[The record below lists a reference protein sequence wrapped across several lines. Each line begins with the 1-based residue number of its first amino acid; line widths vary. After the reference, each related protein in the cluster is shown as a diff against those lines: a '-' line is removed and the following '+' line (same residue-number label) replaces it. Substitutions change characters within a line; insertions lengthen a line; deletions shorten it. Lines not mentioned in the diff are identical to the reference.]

1 MKRCCA
7 MLCFLGMFLAV
18 LCGCSGQSDQA
29 EILRPYE
36 VVLRAP
42 NGETAESTW
51 RIEDL
56 FGDPSVN
63 TRFTAEEVDKEITVT
78 VDGREIRCAYDYSQI
93 AEPNC
98 FPTHV
103 YKGAEG
109 EKIGLDPEGMLLNY
123 SYSGAK
129 GQSTAEVLTEEK
141 CVSVAREFVN
151 GYCNVNSYETTVAK
165 DDDKYE
171 IHFEK
176 WIDGV
181 RTTEFARVIIKETGE
196 ITKYTAYM
204 LGKLPDSVP
213 YAFDMVRVEKEL
225 HKKLNAYY
233 ENMGKE
239 LSNISYRDINVSYT
253 VLKTGELA
261 LYGSVSVTH
270 TSDLGNGNRGE
281 TSERLIWVAG
291 L

>member
-1 MKRCCA
+1 MKRCFA
-7 MLCFLGMFLAV
+7 MICFLGIFLAV
-18 LCGCSGQSDQA
+18 LCGCNGQQDQA
-29 EILRPYE
+29 AILRPYE

-51 RIEDL
+51 LIEDL

-78 VDGREIRCAYDYSQI
+78 VDGREIRCAYDYSRI

-98 FPTHV
+98 FPTHY

-109 EKIGLDPEGMLLNY
+109 EKIGLDPMGMLLNY
-123 SYSGAK
+123 SCSGAD
-129 GQSTAEVLTEEK
+129 GQSTEEVLTEEK
-141 CVSVAREFVN
+141 CVSIAREFVN
-151 GYCNVNSYETTVAK
+151 GYCNVNSYETTVTK

-181 RTTEFARVIIKETGE
+181 RTTEFARVILKETGE
-196 ITKYTAYM
+196 ITNYNAYM
-204 LGKLPDSVP
+204 LGRLPDSVP
-213 YAFDMVRVEKEL
+213 YAFDMARVEKEL

-233 ENMGKE
+233 KKMGKE
-239 LSNISYRDINVSYT
+239 LANISYGEINASYT
-253 VLKTGELA
+253 VLKSGELA
-261 LYGSVSVTH
+261 LYGSVSVMH
-270 TSDLGNGNRGE
+270 TSDLGNGNHGA
-281 TSERLIWVAG
+281 TSELLIWVAG